1 MSSVLRPRSVMSDP
15 PPGVPPELA
24 PEPSVQALVH
34 GQQQGQWWW
43 TMLRKVTYAITD
55 SGTLQRAPQLPI
67 HTSYARHDPLPDWTG
82 ADAGRDGSMK
92 TTPEPRA
99 FQTGTDVIV
108 RAHAASEQPVRT
120 LLAGVAVGRH
130 THKIRVFGER
140 RSRWVDGRVEF
151 SEPAL
156 FQTVPLRSE
165 LAYGGFDP
173 VALRAA
179 LAGIEA
185 RMDPV
190 TWRRSRAFLEDTLP
204 ATVPVAYA
212 RNPIGMG
219 YVADALPEALHD
231 IALPR
236 IELERD
242 LLTPARFAQG
252 RALDWLSRPVPAGL
266 DFMDLRMFP
275 RTAMFGLPP
284 PGFEVGTRDCPEV
297 AWGQVPPDFSRGNV
311 LTAED
316 ADALLAVHPDAVRS
330 APIGL
335 RLPLL
340 SGVEPVSLIAL
351 RADLP
356 RWDFVLPGERPVFE
370 VPGEG
375 ALPTSLFQVFID
387 VDARRV
393 ELLWAASWKTGRELQ
408 PGEDLG
414 VLRTVRTHVE
424 TLT

>member
-1 MSSVLRPRSVMSDP
+1 MSAALRPRSVISDP

-24 PEPSVQALVH
+24 PAPSVRALVH
-34 GQQQGQWWW
+34 GQQNGQWWW
-43 TMLRKVTYAITD
+43 TMLRKVSYGITD
-55 SGTLQRAPQLPI
+55 GGKLQRAAQLPI
-67 HTSYARHDPLPDWTG
+67 HTAYAKHDPLPDWVG

-99 FQTGTDVIV
+99 FQAGTDVVV
-108 RAHAASEQPVRT
+108 RAHAASDAPVRT
-120 LLAGVAVGRH
+120 LLAGLAVGRH

-140 RSRWVDGRVEF
+140 RSRWVDGHVGF
-151 SEPAL
+151 SEPSL

-173 VALRAA
+173 FALRAA
-179 LAGIEA
+179 LAGIET
-185 RMDPV
+185 RMDTV
-190 TWRRSRAFLEDTLP
+190 VWRRSRAFLEDTLP
-204 ATVPVAYA
+204 TTVPVAYA

-219 YVADALPEALHD
+219 YVADTVPQALHD
-231 IALPR
+231 VALPR

-242 LLTPARFAQG
+242 LLTPDRFAQG
-252 RALDWLSRPVPAGL
+252 RPLDWLFRPVPAGL
-266 DFMDLRMFP
+266 DFMDMRMFP
-275 RTAMFGLPP
+275 RSAMFGLPP

-297 AWGQVPPDFSRGNV
+297 ASGQVPPDFSRGNV
-311 LTAED
+311 LTADDGD
-316 ADALLAVHPDAVRS
+316 AVGAVHPDAARS

-340 SGVEPVSLIAL
+340 TGVEPVSLIAL

-370 VPGEG
+370 VPGQG
-375 ALPTSLFQVFID
+375 ALPTSLFQIFID

-393 ELLWAASWKTGRELQ
+393 ELLWAASWKTGGELQ
-408 PGEDLG
+408 PGQDQE

-424 TLT
+424 TLP

>member
-1 MSSVLRPRSVMSDP
+1 MSAALKPRSVMRDP
-15 PPGVPPELA
+15 PPGVPPEFA

-43 TMLRKVTYAITD
+43 TMLRKVTYAIDD
-55 SGTLQRAPQLPI
+55 SGSLQRVQQLPI
-67 HTSYARHDPLPDWTG
+67 HTAYAKHDPLPEWVG
-82 ADAGRDGSMK
+82 ADAGRVGSMK
-92 TTPEPRA
+92 TAPEPRA
-99 FQTGTDVIV
+99 FQSGTDVIV

-120 LLAGVAVGRH
+120 MLAGLAVGRH
-130 THKIRVFGER
+130 THKIRLFGER
-140 RSRWVDGRVEF
+140 RSRLVDGRIEF
-151 SEPAL
+151 TEPSL
-156 FQTVPLRSE
+156 FAAVPLRSE

-173 VALRAA
+173 VALRGA

-185 RMDPV
+185 RMDPLS
-190 TWRRSRAFLEDTLP
+190 WRRSRAFFDDTLP
-204 ATVPVAYA
+204 TTVPVAYA

-219 YVADALPEALHD
+219 YVADAVPEALDD

-242 LLTPARFAQG
+242 LLTPERFARG
-252 RALDWLSRPVPAGL
+252 HALDWLPRPVPAGL
-266 DFMDLRMFP
+266 DYMDLRMFP

-284 PGFEVGTRDCPEV
+284 PGFEVGTSDCPEV
-297 AWGQVPPDFSRGNV
+297 TWGQVPSDFSRGNV

-316 ADALLAVHPDAVRS
+316 ADALLAVHPDAARC

-335 RLPLL
+335 RLPMLT
-340 SGVEPVSLIAL
+340 GIEPVSLLGL
-351 RADLP
+351 RADRP
-356 RWDFVLPGERPVFE
+356 RWDFVLPAERPVFE
-370 VPGEG
+370 VPGQG
-375 ALPTSLFQVFID
+375 TLQTALFQVFID

-408 PGEDLG
+408 HAEDLD

-424 TLT
+424 ALP